1 MRRSS
6 TESKFLQASKAF
18 QVGKSIMPDD
28 EYDRLK
34 KELRKK
40 GSKVTAQ
47 ARCVPPL
54 LSRVVALLDPLHEVR
69 GLQVVE
75 AQPHA
80 AVPEVRWFIGGE
92 SWSSATWLGC
102 R

>member
-1 MRRSS
+1 MAHESLEAVVTAVCLHTSRAALASPNADGGRLLLRRSS

-28 EYDRLK
+28 EFDQLK

-47 ARCVPPL
+47 ACRVVPL
-54 LSRVVALLDPLHEVR
+54 LSN
-69 GLQVVE
+69 
-75 AQPHA
+75 
-80 AVPEVRWFIGGE
+80 
-92 SWSSATWLGC
+92 
-102 R
+102 